1 LPSKTETKKNDKKNI
16 VVKKEPPVIKKEEK
30 KPKNKM
36 VDNEPNKNLSALK
49 NDIAK
54 RKKKADERK
63 NQETL
68 NKSSVSN
75 VKAQQKY
82 INKKSTEDLA
92 AYAIEPNLEKRK
104 TYLKIGCDL
113 ANVYVYLD
121 GRKIGKTPLSKRL
134 PVSSGWHRIR
144 IDVPGAKK
152 FNKSG
157 IPIPD
162 YRDVYV
168 TKGRTQKVTFK
179 FLNKTEK
186 PG

>member
-1 LPSKTETKKNDKKNI
+1 M
-16 VVKKEPPVIKKEEK
+16 VKKELPVIKKEEQ
-30 KPKNKM
+30 KPKNKI
-36 VDNEPNKNLSALK
+36 VYNEPNKNLSALK

-63 NQETL
+63 NQQAL

-75 VKAQQKY
+75 VKVQQKY

-113 ANVYVYLD
+113 SNVYVYLD
-121 GRKIGKTPLSKRL
+121 GRKVGKTPLSKRI

-157 IPIPD
+157 IPTPD